1 LSLGAA
7 FIAFLFLVILH
18 LFISAKKNVSFYL
31 FFLLA
36 LFFLVTPVEEFNAF
50 TALVVGVGFN
60 MIISK
65 KEITQ

>member
-1 LSLGAA
+1 
-7 FIAFLFLVILH
+7 LH

-50 TALVVGVGFN
+50 TALVVGAGFN